1 MLQKVMMTDYSRNV
15 HIEAHTD
22 GYAYDQYSLLYLLSI
37 VGQDSAVKGLS
48 AAVVRGM
55 NVRIE
60 RENDILELSAPYYH
74 KNRIMSSRLGSGMLH
89 QIVLSELFFGREQGP
104 VMVFVPEGEKT
115 EEILFNTIRATFSV
129 PALSQWAGWIYA
141 RLKENEAVEELS
153 GTTKVLRLRTS
164 ENQLDSIISEGVKHG
179 DIGF

>member
-1 MLQKVMMTDYSRNV
+1 MLQKVIMTDYSRNV

-104 VMVFVPEGEKT
+104 IMVFVPESEKT
-115 EEILFNTIRATFSV
+115 DEILFTTIRATFSV
-129 PALSQWAGWIYA
+129 PALLQWSGWIYA
-141 RLKENEAVEELS
+141 RLKENETVEELS